1 MKRFLLTLILGITI
15 SPPVLMAQQ
24 PVDARDA
31 QNALQ
36 QEAIESQ
43 SRVEELDD
51 ETMAMVSAYNRE
63 IQRYE
68 ELLSY
73 NENMRQLLES
83 QRLER
88 EQLNSELEEVE
99 VVRQAIVPLMVE
111 MVDVLDRFITLD
123 QPMLVAERRA
133 RIEQLQSI
141 VTRADVEIAEKYRR
155 IIEAY
160 LIEAEYGQSIEAY
173 EGTVSV
179 DAGEITVEFL
189 RLGRVALF
197 YMTLD
202 RQQAAIWDPRNA
214 AWLRLPDSSL
224 EALDHA
230 LRVARDQAPPDLLVL
245 PLWTEVQGQ

>member
-1 MKRFLLTLILGITI
+1 MVRFLLVLLLGVSFN
-15 SPPVLMAQQ
+15 SPLAMAQQ
-24 PVDARDA
+24 PSDARDV
-31 QNALQ
+31 QDALQ
-36 QEAIESQ
+36 QDAVESQ
-43 SRVEELDD
+43 DRVEDLDD

-88 EQLNSELEEVE
+88 EALNAELEEVE

-111 MVDVLDRFITLD
+111 MVDALARFIELD
-123 QPMLVAERRA
+123 QPMLMAERTA

-141 VTRADVEIAEKYRR
+141 VTRSDVEIAEKYRR

-173 EGTVSV
+173 EGTVNADS
-179 DAGEITVEFL
+179 GEITVEFL

-202 RQQAAIWDPRNA
+202 RQQAAIWNPRSA
-214 AWLRLPDSSL
+214 DWVSLPDSSL
-224 EALDHA
+224 DSLDHA

-245 PLWTEVQGQ
+245 PLWTEVLGQ